1 MVRALP
7 KRVSYGF
14 APRFVRRLQL
24 GCRRGLRQCPD
35 AAAVFAVSLAPETID
50 VTAGG
55 TGNITNEGGSS
66 PDLGPA
72 HEGRPR
78 RPQLPLRI
86 VHHIH

>member
-1 MVRALP
+1 MGLRHGLFA
-7 KRVSYGF
+7 GF
-14 APRFVRRLQL
+14 N
-24 GCRRGLRQCPD
+24 RGLRQCPD

-72 HEGRPR
+72 HEGGGPGVRSCSCA
-78 RPQLPLRI
+78 
-86 VHHIH
+86 